1 MRVLLLSLILILP
14 GCNSGSWWQAKLM
27 SGADT
32 RQAIAL
38 EKSQDPKICMHVRGN
53 GSAMGI
59 DGFVE
64 IIEARGKKVSFQDC
78 LNAFN
83 RTISPITLP

>member
-1 MRVLLLSLILILP
+1 M
-14 GCNSGSWWQAKLM
+14 M

-32 RQAIAL
+32 RQAIEL
-38 EKSQDPKICMHVRGN
+38 EESQQPKICMYVRGN
-53 GSAMGI
+53 GSALGI

-83 RTISPITLP
+83 RTIAPIILPR